1 MTLKI
6 ISPRNKKWLLNISKM
21 YRYLPIILLVFI
33 IFINTCNSFPNSG
46 IINDSENEFDIF
58 YQRQYNNHPS
68 LSKRILKWTS
78 SKIEDGVQNI
88 KYMWNNLKN
97 NIRRPILQRRTQYTG
112 LSSRQPEPLWRSFI
126 SKAWNFVTG
135 FFQKS
140 ERYFAKRRMD
150 TDRQGIVPAFIPAA
164 PVWAMPLAMVGVA
177 VLLRDPINMISNGI
191 ACKYCIYKIYNQ
203 FNSKLY
209 FIW

>member
-1 MTLKI
+1 MTLKN
-6 ISPRNKKWLLNISKM
+6 ISPKNKKCLLYVSNM
-21 YRYLPIILLVFI
+21 YRYLPFILLVFI
-33 IFINTCNSFPNSG
+33 ISINTCNSFPNSD
-46 IINDSENEFDIF
+46 IINDGENEFDIL
-58 YQRQYNNHPS
+58 YQRQYNNHHTS
-68 LSKRILKWTS
+68 LSKRLLKWTS

-88 KYMWNNLKN
+88 KHMWNNLKN
-97 NIRRPILQRRTQYTG
+97 NIKRPMLQRRTQYTG

-191 ACKYCIYKIYNQ
+191 ACKSYLSEMC
-203 FNSKLY
+203 S
-209 FIW
+209 

>member
-1 MTLKI
+1 
-6 ISPRNKKWLLNISKM
+6 
-21 YRYLPIILLVFI
+21 
-33 IFINTCNSFPNSG
+33 
-46 IINDSENEFDIF
+46 
-58 YQRQYNNHPS
+58 
-68 LSKRILKWTS
+68 
-78 SKIEDGVQNI
+78 
-88 KYMWNNLKN
+88 MWNNLKN
-97 NIRRPILQRRTQYTG
+97 NIRRPKLQRRTQYTG

-150 TDRQGIVPAFIPAA
+150 TDRQGIVPALIPAA

-203 FNSKLY
+203 FYSQLT